1 MHHNVIEEIFQKD
14 RRYPPEAYF
23 FVSDALRF
31 TQLRREKRDAE
42 GAARGEASADH
53 VSARELLEGMCD
65 YAIEEFGMLAPTVFR
80 QWNIR
85 KTDDFGE
92 IVYNLIA
99 VKKLTQS
106 PHDRREDFNDVF
118 DLYSRLARPVAIT
131 IDDDF

>member
-1 MHHNVIEEIFQKD
+1 MQHNVIEEIYQKD

-31 TQLRREKRDAE
+31 TQLRREKHEPAGSSDNDPAT
-42 GAARGEASADH
+42 DH
-53 VSARELLEGMCD
+53 VSARELLEGICD
-65 YAIEEFGMLAPTVFR
+65 YAVEEFGMMAPTVFR
-80 QWNIR
+80 LWNVR

-99 VKKLTQS
+99 FKKLTQS
-106 PHDRREDFNDVF
+106 PHDRREDFNNVF
-118 DLYSRLARPVAIT
+118 DLYQKLSKPVPIS